1 MNQFHPGK
9 TAPGLT
15 DKQNPKPFSPTGI
28 GREFEIYIENL
39 FSKKEGRF
47 IPVKHDSNS
56 ALVYG
61 MPAAKATYPDLKFI
75 FQTRYGRTSKF
86 AVECK
91 WRISFV
97 NGLITWASEIQ
108 VRNYTDFQKN
118 FRIPVFVAIGI
129 GGLPSDPDRLF
140 VTPLDIIKHHHTVAE
155 QDLLLYNRRKNQRFF
170 YDTKQLKLF

>member
-1 MNQFHPGK
+1 MNKFHPGK
-9 TAPGLT
+9 VVHGLPVIKNPDQT
-15 DKQNPKPFSPTGI
+15 SSIDK
-28 GREFEIYIENL
+28 GREFETYIENL

-75 FQTRYGRTSKF
+75 FQTRYGKTSKF

-91 WRISFV
+91 WRINFI

-108 VRNYTDFQKN
+108 VRNYTEFQKSY
-118 FRIPVFVAIGI
+118 RIPVFVAIGI
-129 GGLPSDPDRLF
+129 GGLPSDPERLF
-140 VTPLDIIKHHHTVAE
+140 VTPLDIIKLHHTVAE

-170 YDTKQLKLF
+170 FDVKQLKLF